1 MYLRFFYL
9 FLFLRKRGVLK
20 CKGILREYSASGT
33 AVLGSNSAEMTTV
46 GGRAASNSLGALSGN
61 SNGESQS
68 ATRS

>member
-33 AVLGSNSAEMTTV
+33 AVLGSPITMVFGIWEIEPWFKMPSKELVEMV
-46 GGRAASNSLGALSGN
+46 NLRGGGI
-61 SNGESQS
+61 
-68 ATRS
+68 